1 MQSNYLNEMENIK
14 QLREENENL
23 LNQQNKDE
31 WKTKYSNLND
41 EFQILKN
48 SEALLRQTNLGNKLK
63 YLLRIYS

>member
-1 MQSNYLNEMENIK
+1 MENIK

-63 YLLRIYS
+63 CLLRIYS